1 MLYNVITKKG
11 DTTMTI
17 LHNELKHSKKLFNP
31 KNYPNNNDLEVH
43 LFIMANPDYV
53 GAIVVT
59 KHVRDKYLGY
69 LVRVTHEE
77 YKLGALKN
85 LSMSD
90 IKK

>member
-1 MLYNVITKKG
+1 
-11 DTTMTI
+11 MTI
-17 LHNELKHSKKLFNP
+17 LNNELKHSKKLFNP
-31 KNYPNNNDLEVH
+31 KPYPNNNDLEIH

-69 LVRVTHEE
+69 LVRITHEE
-77 YKLGALKN
+77 YKSGALKN
-85 LSMSD
+85 LSMHD